1 MNTKI
6 IESFDKL
13 SEYCLREEFKGYD
26 PYDSLNS
33 RFFNRIPV
41 LSKLPLAKLVW
52 TQLFKRS
59 PVNLRPYVGIDKEYN
74 PKALGLFLSAYCNL
88 YKVDPKEE
96 NLSKINFFG
105 QQLIDLQNRDWSG
118 SCWGYNFDWQ
128 SRAFFQPKNTPTVVA
143 TTFIGCAL
151 MDAFYIT
158 GDQRYLQTARSA
170 CDFILKDLN
179 RTYDENEDF
188 SFSYSPL
195 DRSVVFNASLLGAR
209 LLSYVYASTNEKILA
224 EEAKRAVAFACKN
237 QKDNGSWSYGTF
249 NFHQWIDNFHT
260 GYNLECIAD
269 YMKHTGDSDF
279 EDHLTKGFTFYI
291 RTFFTEDG
299 IARYYSNSTY
309 PIDIH
314 APTQLIITLKKL
326 GKFEEYRELA
336 EKVLYWTIDNMQSP
350 SGFFYY
356 QINKY
361 FTSKIPYMRWAQAW
375 MFLAL
380 STYYSL
386 IQYKK

>member
-128 SRAFFQPKNTPTVVA
+128 S
-143 TTFIGCAL
+143 
-151 MDAFYIT
+151 
-158 GDQRYLQTARSA
+158 
-170 CDFILKDLN
+170 
-179 RTYDENEDF
+179 
-188 SFSYSPL
+188 
-195 DRSVVFNASLLGAR
+195 
-209 LLSYVYASTNEKILA
+209 
-224 EEAKRAVAFACKN
+224 
-237 QKDNGSWSYGTF
+237 
-249 NFHQWIDNFHT
+249 
-260 GYNLECIAD
+260 
-269 YMKHTGDSDF
+269 
-279 EDHLTKGFTFYI
+279 
-291 RTFFTEDG
+291 
-299 IARYYSNSTY
+299 
-309 PIDIH
+309 
-314 APTQLIITLKKL
+314 
-326 GKFEEYRELA
+326 
-336 EKVLYWTIDNMQSP
+336 
-350 SGFFYY
+350 
-356 QINKY
+356 
-361 FTSKIPYMRWAQAW
+361 
-375 MFLAL
+375 
-380 STYYSL
+380 
-386 IQYKK
+386 